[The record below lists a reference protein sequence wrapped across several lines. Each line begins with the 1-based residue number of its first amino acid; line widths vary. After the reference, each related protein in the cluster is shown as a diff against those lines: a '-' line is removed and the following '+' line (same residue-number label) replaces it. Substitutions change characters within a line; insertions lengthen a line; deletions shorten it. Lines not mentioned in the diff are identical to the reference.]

1 MEYTINNKYVVI
13 SQNVI
18 QSRKYSVNKII
29 IGTLKTETDKS
40 LIFETDKG
48 NKRVLKRTI
57 SRLIDVSAIMNLN
70 TQFFIDRIE
79 AVLI

>member
-1 MEYTINNKYVVI
+1 MEYTINNKYVII

-57 SRLIDVSAIMNLN
+57 SKLIDVSAIMNIN

>member
-29 IGTLKTETDKS
+29 IGTLKTETGKS

-48 NKRVLKRTI
+48 DKRVLKRTI